1 MYMLWIHSHST
12 IEVLAPQTIL
22 KDSLKDPSKID
33 LTVSNLNV
41 KYCDHIRVYATM
53 LYSYYHFQIESQL
66 NFGVM

>member
-1 MYMLWIHSHST
+1 MYMLWTHSA
-12 IEVLAPQTIL
+12 IEVLAPHPIL
-22 KDSLKDPSKID
+22 KDSLKDSSKID
-33 LTVSNLNV
+33 FTVSNLNV